1 MTEKTATPK
10 GRPIKNKMDQIPAL
24 PENIARAM
32 FKAAD
37 KKIKKIKKQPKKNP
51 N

>member
-1 MTEKTATPK
+1 MTGKTIPQK
-10 GRPIKNKMDQIPAL
+10 GRPITNKMDQIPAL
-24 PENIARAM
+24 PQDIAKAM

-37 KKIKKIKKQPKKNP
+37 KKIKKIQKKP